1 MKKNHIIS
9 AAIALLLVATSC
21 KQSLYQIYTVESD
34 DVRTNELYM
43 TQSNSEIE
51 LNYYLWAKY
60 GNPGFIVTNNT
71 DKIAYV
77 DLSKSFFTING
88 LSKDYYLNREWSTTN
103 SVGASVSATLY
114 GYLYHYTEKYK
125 GSVTASAYGSQ
136 SKGVFQK
143 EKDVIAIPPH
153 SSKIV
158 AEYNIVSSAVSNC
171 TLNTITGKEA
181 AQTFTKEQTP
191 ISFSNYITY
200 RIDNGAEQTIESNFW
215 VSKIENVSSQK
226 EVKREKS
233 NYCGD
238 KYVKV
243 ETTQLR
249 DEKPNKFYITISSPQ
264 KSYY

>member
-9 AAIALLLVATSC
+9 AAIALLMATTSC
-21 KQSLYQIYTVESD
+21 NNSLYQIYTVESD
-34 DVRTNELYM
+34 DVKTYELYM
-43 TQSNSEIE
+43 QQSNSEIE
-51 LNYYLWAKY
+51 INYYLWAEY
-60 GNPGFIVTNNT
+60 GNPGFIITNNT

-114 GYLYHYTEKYK
+114 GYLYHYSEKYK
-125 GSVTASAYGSQ
+125 GSVTASTYGSQ

-153 SSKIV
+153 ASKIV
-158 AEYNIVSSAVSNC
+158 TEYNIVSSTVSNC
-171 TLNTITGKEA
+171 TLNTIVGKEA
-181 AQTFTKEQTP
+181 SQTYTKEQTP

-215 VSKIENVSSQK
+215 VSKIENVSERN
-226 EVKREKS
+226 EVIREKS

-238 KYVKV
+238 KYIKV

-249 DEKPNKFYITISSPQ
+249 DEKPNKFYINSSSSP
-264 KSYY
+264 KAF